1 MLIKILISELKKKKK
16 NNKNSN
22 NKYIPTSHEI
32 MEK

>member
-1 MLIKILISELKKKKK
+1 MLIKILISELKKKK